1 MAESDRASAQSRNS
15 SVSFN
20 PAFPDIDTLA
30 IQTCD
35 DAENLNE
42 ILRAYTAF
50 EKLIETGAP
59 NDSEVLAPTRSELSA
74 LLGLLNEAL
83 VARIDAV
90 NAAAGDMRR
99 ALMALQGSNSSNS
112 NLPLAT

>member
-1 MAESDRASAQSRNS
+1 MAESDRTCAQSRKPS
-15 SVSFN
+15 AFFD
-20 PAFPDIDTLA
+20 PASLTLDTLA

-42 ILRAYTAF
+42 VLRAYAAF
-50 EKLIETGAP
+50 EKLVEPGAP
-59 NDSEVLAPTRSELSA
+59 NDSEALAPTRSELSA
-74 LLGLLNEAL
+74 LLSLLNEAL

-99 ALMALQGSNSSNS
+99 ALMALQVSGSSS
-112 NLPLAT
+112 LPSAT

>member
-1 MAESDRASAQSRNS
+1 MAESARASAQFDNLLASPEP
-15 SVSFN
+15 SFT
-20 PAFPDIDTLA
+20 DLGTLA

-42 ILRAYTAF
+42 VLRAYTAF

-59 NDSEVLAPTRSELSA
+59 NDSEALAPTRSELSA

-99 ALMALQGSNSSNS
+99 ALMALQVSGSSS
-112 NLPLAT
+112 LPSAT

>member
-1 MAESDRASAQSRNS
+1 MAESASTS
-15 SVSFN
+15 
-20 PAFPDIDTLA
+20 PTLDTLA

-59 NDSEVLAPTRSELSA
+59 NDSEVLTPTRSELSA

-99 ALMALQGSNSSNS
+99 ALMQGS
-112 NLPLAT
+112 LPSAT

>member
-1 MAESDRASAQSRNS
+1 MAESARACAQSRNPS
-15 SVSFN
+15 ASFTS
-20 PAFPDIDTLA
+20 PTLDTLA

-50 EKLIETGAP
+50 EKLIEIGAP
-59 NDSEVLAPTRSELSA
+59 NDSEVLTPTRSELSA

-99 ALMALQGSNSSNS
+99 ALMALQGSNSNS
-112 NLPLAT
+112 LPSAT

>member
-1 MAESDRASAQSRNS
+1 MAESASTTAQSS
-15 SVSFN
+15 AGSTS
-20 PAFPDIDTLA
+20 PTLDTLA

-99 ALMALQGSNSSNS
+99 ALMALQGS
-112 NLPLAT
+112 LPAAS

>member
-1 MAESDRASAQSRNS
+1 MAESASTPAQSS
-15 SVSFN
+15 AGSTS
-20 PAFPDIDTLA
+20 PTLDTLA

-59 NDSEVLAPTRSELSA
+59 NDSEALAPTRSELSA
-74 LLGLLNEAL
+74 LLSLLNEAL

-99 ALMALQGSNSSNS
+99 ALLQGSS
-112 NLPLAT
+112 LPPATC

>member
-1 MAESDRASAQSRNS
+1 MAESVCACAQSFDPSTLVRLPS
-15 SVSFN
+15 L
-20 PAFPDIDTLA
+20 DLGTLA

-35 DAENLNE
+35 DADSLNE
-42 ILRAYTAF
+42 VLRAYTAF

-83 VARIDAV
+83 VARIGAV

-99 ALMALQGSNSSNS
+99 ALMALQGSSS
-112 NLPLAT
+112 LPSVT

>member
-1 MAESDRASAQSRNS
+1 MAESDRTCAQSRNPS
-15 SVSFN
+15 ASFD
-20 PAFPDIDTLA
+20 PTSLTLDTLA

-50 EKLIETGAP
+50 EKLIEPGAP
-59 NDSEVLAPTRSELSA
+59 NDSEALAPTRSELSA
-74 LLGLLNEAL
+74 LLSLLNEAL

-90 NAAAGDMRR
+90 NAAAGDVRWV
-99 ALMALQGSNSSNS
+99 LQGRQPS
-112 NLPLAT
+112 AM

>member
-1 MAESDRASAQSRNS
+1 MAESASTPAQSRAGPTS
-15 SVSFN
+15 
-20 PAFPDIDTLA
+20 PTLDTLA

-99 ALMALQGSNSSNS
+99 ALMALQGSNSSS
-112 NLPLAT
+112 LPSAT

>member
-1 MAESDRASAQSRNS
+1 MAESARACTQSRNPP
-15 SVSFN
+15 VSFD

-35 DAENLNE
+35 DAENLTE

-99 ALMALQGSNSSNS
+99 ALQSGSIGGL
-112 NLPLAT
+112 LPSAT